1 MEGSLMK
8 FNSVPELIADIKAG
22 KIVILVDDEYRENE
36 GDFVMAAECVTP
48 EHINFMVKEGRG
60 LLCMPMSKA
69 RCEQLD
75 LPLMIKPEP
84 GKALPTYFTVSVD
97 ASVGIASGIST
108 YDRAHTIKTA
118 AKKDAKPLDLVRPGH
133 IFPIMAQPG
142 GVLVRNGHTEA
153 STDLAV
159 LAGFE
164 AAAVVIEILNED
176 GTMARRPEL
185 ERLAKRHNLKIG
197 SIADLIKYRQ
207 EH

>member
-1 MEGSLMK
+1 MK
-8 FNSVPELIADIKAG
+8 TNSIPELIADIRAG
-22 KIVILVDDEYRENE
+22 KIIILMDDEHRENE

-48 EHINFMVKEGRG
+48 EHINFMITYGRG
-60 LLCMPMSKA
+60 LVCMPMSKA

-75 LPLMIKPEP
+75 LPLMVQP
-84 GKALPTYFTVSVD
+84 GPGRVQQTYFTISMEA
-97 ASVGIASGIST
+97 ASGISTGIST
-108 YDRAHTIKTA
+108 YDRAHSIKIA
-118 AKKDAKPLDLVRPGH
+118 AKKEAKPLDLIRPGH

-164 AAAVVIEILNED
+164 AAAVVVEILSED

-185 ERLAKRHNLKIG
+185 ESLAKQHGLKIG
-197 SIADLIKYRQ
+197 NIADLVKYRQ
-207 EH
+207 ENQA